1 MIALAAW
8 LDRQESR
15 LRRGFERAGFSTA
28 WLEEFRTY
36 LNDPRMTLEE
46 FWCRYTLLRMQE
58 GPKLDA
64 VTTEAEARAFYATS
78 EYPLWR
84 NLIHRRHSA
93 WRRVLWTMRSD
104 EGLLIEY
111 GCGTAPVSRWVS
123 RAKPR
128 WTYAMID
135 LKGPARDFACDYF
148 CRRRLA
154 IDPKREGY
162 LYRHGAEEADS
173 ASGIMWGRFDVAAA
187 LDVFEHLPDPVRVA
201 RDLVGKLAPGG
212 YLHWN
217 FVATDGTGL
226 DLATS
231 QQRAETI
238 AYLTSALRTHYQS
251 DDHMVSLKE

>member
-84 NLIHRRHSA
+84 NLVHRRHSS
-93 WRRVLWTMRSD
+93 WRRVLWTMRGRTGCLM
-104 EGLLIEY
+104 EF
-111 GCGTAPVSRWVS
+111 GCGVAPVSAYCARYRPTWCYVLGDVPGASREFGTWRVARLTGVDVERDVKTLAQPVS
-123 RAKPR
+123 VV
-128 WTYAMID
+128 T
-135 LKGPARDFACDYF
+135 
-148 CRRRLA
+148 
-154 IDPKREGY
+154 
-162 LYRHGAEEADS
+162 
-173 ASGIMWGRFDVAAA
+173 A
-187 LDVFEHLPDPVRVA
+187 LDVLEHLSHPLDSMRAIVNLMPRGA
-201 RDLVGKLAPGG
+201 L
-212 YLHWN
+212 LHWN
-217 FVATDGTGL
+217 FVATDSTGL
-226 DLATS
+226 DLASS
-231 QQRAETI
+231 QQRVDTI